1 MIQKILFKLYGILCI
16 IFGIVALLITVK
28 LFGNIYQTLV
38 CEIDFKVLK
47 LIGKFVLLLCTS
59 CYSLIGLMFG
69 TYVLS
74 RKGDL

>member
-47 LIGKFVLLLCTS
+47 LIGKFVLLLFTS